1 MPARSTLGD
10 QASAQPRSSTTSPAP
25 KAAAV
30 RRIAP
35 TLLGS
40 WTPSR
45 NTHGVTD
52 FAPMSGIAISAAI
65 PAGLSAS
72 AMARNNPSDRTT
84 GSTSALTTRAA
95 LRSRPSA
102 VAKTHSGLSPC
113 SSIAA
118 SRCGPSMMARLS
130 FLLRLESRTS
140 FAQRRTR
147 GLSRERS
154 TVTERTC
161 ASRRRCRPGIVAPR
175 IAPLHARDRIK
186 ARRILPLRLGG
197 QAPARKPAIGFGL
210 VPADV
215 HDRLIGRDWNP
226 AIEAPQRASAPVKR
240 FSSVFRC
247 PALAGPV
254 LALAVAA
261 CLHEAEVLCV
271 GHRGARHA
279 KWRQDD
285 RVAPFLVVE
294 RELRARARA
303 ELEAPSGELGVAR
316 DAVAGKSARG
326 RELRRRIAERLARVV
341 EGFGVHVLVPRGEP
355 GKIRQVRPAAVPYT
369 LHHSVQHL
377 VAVLE
382 SARERW

>member
-1 MPARSTLGD
+1 MIRRPPRSTLF
-10 QASAQPRSSTTSPAP
+10 PYTTLFRS
-25 KAAAV
+25 
-30 RRIAP
+30 
-35 TLLGS
+35 
-40 WTPSR
+40 
-45 NTHGVTD
+45 
-52 FAPMSGIAISAAI
+52 
-65 PAGLSAS
+65 
-72 AMARNNPSDRTT
+72 
-84 GSTSALTTRAA
+84 
-95 LRSRPSA
+95 
-102 VAKTHSGLSPC
+102 
-113 SSIAA
+113 
-118 SRCGPSMMARLS
+118 
-130 FLLRLESRTS
+130 
-140 FAQRRTR
+140 
-147 GLSRERS
+147 
-154 TVTERTC
+154 
-161 ASRRRCRPGIVAPR
+161 
-175 IAPLHARDRIK
+175 
-186 ARRILPLRLGG
+186 
-197 QAPARKPAIGFGL
+197 L

-294 RELRARARA
+294 RELRAGARA

-326 RELRRRIAERLARVV
+326 RDLRRRIAERLARVV

-355 GKIRQVRPAAVPYT
+355 GKIREVRLAAGAYALDYPA
-369 LHHSVQHL
+369 QHL